1 MDTSHVKT
9 VWLVLLCLTS
19 VTDCG
24 VWMDGSSVSSSES
37 SSAEESLARSFRPAE
52 EWRSAGVGGRLSQ
65 CTEYDA
71 SYDKMND

>member
-1 MDTSHVKT
+1 
-9 VWLVLLCLTS
+9 
-19 VTDCG
+19 
-24 VWMDGSSVSSSES
+24 MDGSSVSSSES